1 MTHSTDSH
9 RYPRTTQVVG
19 QTYTLRLMTRSDAE
33 DMLGFAR
40 SLSEHDLLFLRR
52 DITRPGQ
59 VEVWLERIEAGLTTS
74 LLLVSASGEIE
85 GYATVDR
92 NDLPWSPHVA
102 ELRILVSSDLREQGV
117 GRLLTE
123 EAFRIAL
130 EMGVEKIIAQM
141 TIDQQQAI
149 NVFRTL
155 GFKPEAV
162 LRDHV
167 KDREGRK
174 HDLVI
179 LSHDVAAAQGR
190 KAATGLLEAVGN

>member
-1 MTHSTDSH
+1 MTS
-9 RYPRTTQVVG
+9 QVVG
-19 QTYTLRLMTRSDAE
+19 RTYTLRLMTRDHA
-33 DMLGFAR
+33 DDVLAFAR
-40 SLSEHDLLFLRR
+40 SLPEHDLLFLRR
-52 DITRPGQ
+52 DITRSDQ
-59 VEVWLERIEAGLTTS
+59 VEIWLDRVEAGLTTS
-74 LLLVSASGEIE
+74 LLLIDPDGAVD

-102 ELRILVSSDLREQGV
+102 ELRILVTPQLREQGV

-130 EMGVEKIIAQM
+130 EMGVEKIIGQM

-167 KDREGRK
+167 KDREGAK

-179 LSHDVAAAQGR
+179 LSHDVAAGQR
-190 KAATGLLEAVGN
+190 SKAATGVLEAVGP

>member
-1 MTHSTDSH
+1 MTKSN
-9 RYPRTTQVVG
+9 RYPMTIQVAG
-19 QTYTLRLMTRSDAE
+19 QAYTLRLMTRSDDAGV
-33 DMLGFAR
+33 LAFAR
-40 SLSEHDLLFLRR
+40 SLPEHDLLFLRR
-52 DITRPGQ
+52 DITRPEQ
-59 VEVWLERIEAGLTTS
+59 VEVWLDRIEAGLTTS
-74 LLLVSASGEIE
+74 LLLIDSAGDVD

-102 ELRILVSSDLREQGV
+102 EVRILVSPQLREQGV

-123 EAFRIAL
+123 EAFRVAL
-130 EMGVEKIIAQM
+130 EMGVEKIIGQM

-149 NVFRTL
+149 TVFRSL

-167 KDREGRK
+167 KDRDGEK

-179 LSHDVAAAQGR
+179 LSHDVEGAQR
-190 KAATGLLEAVGN
+190 SRAATGILDAVSGS

>member
-1 MTHSTDSH
+1 MDSNN
-9 RYPRTTQVVG
+9 RYPATAQVAG
-19 QTYTLRLMTRSDAE
+19 RPITLRLMERSDGEA
-33 DMLGFAR
+33 MLAFAR
-40 SLSEHDLLFLRR
+40 SLPEHDLLFLRR
-52 DITRPGQ
+52 DITQPEQ
-59 VEVWLERIEAGLTTS
+59 VAVWLERIESGLARS
-74 LLLVSASGEIE
+74 LLLLDEGEIA

-102 ELRILVSSDLREQGV
+102 ELRVLVAPEMREQGV
-117 GRLLTE
+117 GRVMTE

-130 EMGVEKIIAQM
+130 GMQVEKIIAQM

-167 KDREGRK
+167 KDREGEK

-179 LSHDVAAAQGR
+179 LSHDVAESQR
-190 KAATGLLEAVGN
+190 SKAATGILDAVNG

>member
-1 MTHSTDSH
+1 MTHASRPN
-9 RYPRTTQVVG
+9 RYPMTSPVAGR
-19 QTYTLRLMTRSDAE
+19 TYTLRLMTRDHA
-33 DMLGFAR
+33 DGVLAFAR
-40 SLSEHDLLFLRR
+40 SLPEHDLLFLRR
-52 DITRPGQ
+52 DITRSDQ
-59 VEVWLERIEAGLTTS
+59 VEIWLDRIEAGLTTS
-74 LLLVSASGEIE
+74 LLLIDPDGAVD

-102 ELRILVSSDLREQGV
+102 ELRILVTPQLREQGV

-130 EMGVEKIIAQM
+130 EMDVEKIIGQM

-167 KDREGRK
+167 KDREGAK

-179 LSHDVAAAQGR
+179 LSHDVAAGQR
-190 KAATGLLEAVGN
+190 SKAATGVLEAVGP

>member
-1 MTHSTDSH
+1 MTS
-9 RYPRTTQVVG
+9 RIGGRA
-19 QTYTLRLMTRSDAE
+19 YTLRLLTRGDA
-33 DMLGFAR
+33 DGVLAFAR
-40 SLSEHDLLFLRR
+40 SLPEHDLLFLRR
-52 DITRPGQ
+52 DITRPEQ
-59 VEVWLERIEAGLTTS
+59 VEVWLDRIEAGLTTS
-74 LLLVSASGEIE
+74 LLLINPAGEIE

-102 ELRILVSSDLREQGV
+102 ELRILVSPTLREQGV

-130 EMGVEKIIAQM
+130 EMGVEKIIGQM

-167 KDREGRK
+167 KDREGHK

-179 LSHDVAAAQGR
+179 LSHDVAAGQR
-190 KAATGLLEAVGN
+190 SKAATGVLDAVGH

>member
-1 MTHSTDSH
+1 M
-9 RYPRTTQVVG
+9 
-19 QTYTLRLMTRSDAE
+19 
-33 DMLGFAR
+33 
-40 SLSEHDLLFLRR
+40 
-52 DITRPGQ
+52 
-59 VEVWLERIEAGLTTS
+59 
-74 LLLVSASGEIE
+74 
-85 GYATVDR
+85 
-92 NDLPWSPHVA
+92 
-102 ELRILVSSDLREQGV
+102 REQGV

-130 EMGVEKIIAQM
+130 EMGVEKIIGQM

-167 KDREGRK
+167 KDREGAK

-179 LSHDVAAAQGR
+179 LSHDVAAGQR
-190 KAATGLLEAVGN
+190 SKAATGVLEAVGP

>member
-1 MTHSTDSH
+1 MTHSN
-9 RYPRTTQVVG
+9 RYPMTSQIAG
-19 QTYTLRLMTRSDAE
+19 QAHTLRLMTRDDAE
-33 DMLGFAR
+33 RVLAFAR
-40 SLSEHDLLFLRR
+40 SLPEHDLLFLRR
-52 DITRPGQ
+52 DITQPEQ
-59 VEVWLERIEAGLTTS
+59 VEIWLDRIEAGLTTS
-74 LLLVSASGEIE
+74 LLLVNREGEID

-102 ELRILVSSDLREQGV
+102 ELRILVSPPLREQGL

-130 EMGVEKIIAQM
+130 EMKVEKIIGQM

-149 NVFRTL
+149 SVFRSL

-167 KDREGRK
+167 KDREGAK

-179 LSHDVAAAQGR
+179 LSHDVAGSQR
-190 KAATGLLEAVGN
+190 SKAATGILDAVSGS

>member
-9 RYPRTTQVVG
+9 RYPRSMQFAG
-19 QTYTLRLMTRSDAE
+19 QTYTLRLMTRGDAE

-74 LLLVSASGEIE
+74 LLLVSPSGEIE

-102 ELRILVSSDLREQGV
+102 ELRILVSQSLREQGV

-130 EMGVEKIIAQM
+130 EMGVEKIIAQI